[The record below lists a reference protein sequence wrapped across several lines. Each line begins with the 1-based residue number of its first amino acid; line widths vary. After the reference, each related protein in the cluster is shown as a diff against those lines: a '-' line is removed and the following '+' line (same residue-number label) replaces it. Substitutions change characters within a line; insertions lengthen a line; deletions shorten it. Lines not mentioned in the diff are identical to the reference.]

1 MDTEKLKGRSALVTG
16 GSRGIGLMLAQG
28 LAAAGA
34 DVYITAR
41 KADALQAAAE
51 QIGDNGHRVTT
62 IGADLSGEEGWAAV
76 ADALSESLDKLDV
89 LFNNAGAAW
98 GGAID
103 EHPPAAFDKV
113 FSVNVKGVFALTQR
127 LLPLLR
133 AGASPDDPGRVV
145 NMGSIDGV
153 RVSEFDNFAYTSSK
167 AAVHMLTRQMASK
180 LAKEHITVNAIAPGP
195 FPSKMMAHIFND
207 EQAKAQLEAQIPLG
221 RAGRAEDIAALA
233 VFMSSGPGSA
243 YMTGAIIPLDG
254 GFNLV

>member
-1 MDTEKLKGRSALVTG
+1 MPTEELAGRSALVTG
-16 GSRGIGLMLAQG
+16 GSRGIGFMIAQG

-41 KADALQAAAE
+41 KPDALEAAVE
-51 QIGDNGHRVTT
+51 EIGKVGQVTA
-62 IGADLSGEEGWAAV
+62 ISADLSGEEGWAAV
-76 ADALSESLDKLDV
+76 ADALGDKLDKLDA

-98 GGAID
+98 GGPID

-113 FSVNVKGVFALTQR
+113 FAVNVKGVFALTQR

-133 AGASPDDPGRVV
+133 AGASADDPGRVINV
-145 NMGSIDGV
+145 GSVDGI
-153 RVSEFDNFAYTSSK
+153 RISEFDNFAYTSSK
-167 AAVHMLTRQMASK
+167 AAVHMLTRHMASK
-180 LAKEHITVNAIAPGP
+180 LAQEHITVNAIAPGP

-207 EQAKAQLEAQIPLG
+207 EQATAELEAQIPLG
-221 RAGRAEDIAALA
+221 RAGRPADMAALS
-233 VFMSSGPGSA
+233 VFMAGPGSA